1 MNLRPKVKG
10 KKETHMEFRQLEC
23 FIKTAELGST
33 RRAAEA
39 LYTSQSSVSKYIAML
54 EDELGLTLFVRTNKG
69 VHLTDAGRECYQQAC
84 GILQGT
90 RLMKEMSRPRR
101 ERRISIACYPSTMI
115 SHLFCLLYNDRAL
128 DKCRMVFLEGTVRE
142 IVGYVDDGTADMGI
156 VYIARDQ
163 RKIFDHVLGHK
174 ELVYTE
180 ISQHEPC
187 IYVGPKSPLY
197 NRQSITFAELE
208 ELPFIQPMHDFFS
221 IEHHLDTIS
230 VGMAK
235 ASRFKSLFFT
245 NSDNQIIEMLLHTD
259 ICNFGIRLMNR
270 QFGKYP
276 IRDIPLE
283 GCGKCLSFGYIK
295 RKQHEI
301 SEEYDLF
308 LGMLRDH
315 LCAVQN
321 AASLSCNKSS

>member
-1 MNLRPKVKG
+1 
-10 KKETHMEFRQLEC
+10 MEFRQLEC

-84 GILQGT
+84 GILQRT
-90 RLMKEMSRPRR
+90 LLMKEMSRPRR
-101 ERRISIACYPSTMI
+101 ERRI
-115 SHLFCLLYNDRAL
+115 
-128 DKCRMVFLEGTVRE
+128 VRE

-197 NRQSITFAELE
+197 DRQSITFAELE

-259 ICNFGIRLMNR
+259 ICNFGIRLMNQ